1 MLFSI
6 PGDLSSDDVAVQ
18 TGIACPDCSG
28 TLIVFL
34 PQRFAAFR
42 CRIGHAYS
50 LPEVLAAKE
59 DRLEPRLW
67 EAVSSLEEL
76 ADFLETAS
84 RERFAHVD
92 PDSYR
97 RRGTAARD
105 HAVVLRSV
113 INSERPLRSDAAAA
127 DAPGT

>member
-1 MLFSI
+1 
-6 PGDLSSDDVAVQ
+6 VQ
-18 TGIACPDCSG
+18 TGIAWPGCSG

-34 PQRFAAFR
+34 RRRFAAFR
-42 CRIGHAYS
+42 CRIGNAYS

-59 DRLEPRLW
+59 DILERRLW

-105 HAVVLRSV
+105 HAAVQRSV